1 MKPQI
6 KAELQNL
13 LEKIVSGKFIVTDIR
28 NFLIFIREYVSKDS
42 KLADICDLVAH
53 PEREREDLQKN

>member
-42 KLADICDLVAH
+42 KLADI
-53 PEREREDLQKN
+53 